1 MFKKIIKK
9 AKKIPYMHYIASA
22 ITVGFT
28 VMAVFVFPN
37 GIIRIWESLQ
47 DLFWSVLYYF
57 TELFEID
64 VLITPTVNN
73 YSSVPWTPIWGFPA
87 TWEEFQACWSAYWGL
102 IISGDNISA
111 YFTAVGDV
119 ARVGSQMI
127 LLVVAPLFMVL
138 YIVFQRYLSK
148 HNNDYDKD
156 SKTVVF
162 VKKCADKVYKPIKA
176 WIKSFIDFL
185 RENDK
190 YIKLWLLIWAYNFNV
205 ITIAIEFF
213 AFYFY
218 LVISLDF
225 VNIYRQ
231 VFKLFCD
238 LSVPIAF
245 LPGPVWFVMG
255 YVIFDIIRKNIG
267 YANLRHHESCNC
279 GFINE
284 RPIVSMACGTMGSKK
299 TTMITDM
306 TLLQEKMF
314 REKALELM
322 LENDLKFPNFP
333 WINFEKG
340 LQYAIEKHIVFNLAT
355 ARAYVKH
362 FKVLNEAVTEHPEW
376 HSSVRKHLAKRY
388 NQRYDNFMFGYDFKR
403 YGMTYNDKL
412 KIHSIWGAL
421 ESYAQLYFIYIIKS
435 TLIVSNYSVRTDAVI
450 EDLGNFPLR
459 DDDFYHRN
467 AEFIDK
473 LSRYANII
481 DFNAL
486 RLGKKLGD
494 PDDPKKDSFEFGI
507 VDFTE
512 GGKERKNNLQLQE
525 LKKNTDVANQ
535 KNDGFNDWLKMIR
548 HSGTVDYYP
557 FVKVFTDEQRPESWG
572 ADGRDLCQIIHIK
585 DGGKTKLAMPFFAL
599 TELFYG
605 FVFDKFVSLYLK
617 YRHVRADNTLPM
629 YIFKKLMAKL
639 QAYYKGIYNTF
650 GYSKMSIQIENGTQD
665 GELSDKAYYLD
676 NKRIYADRFSTD
688 CFSEFFTTKALR
700 SQVGIDDLDEYKT
713 SKATFEELQMQNSY
727 FIADLMNKQENDK

>member
-47 DLFWSVLYYF
+47 DLFWSILYYF
-57 TELFEID
+57 TELLDID
-64 VLITPTVNN
+64 ITIVPTVNN

-87 TWEEFQACWSAYWGL
+87 TWEEFQACWSVYWGL

-119 ARVGSQMI
+119 MRGASQFI
-127 LLVVAPLFMVL
+127 LLVGAPLIMAL
-138 YIVFQRYLSK
+138 YMLFQRYLSK

-156 SKTVVF
+156 SKAVTF
-162 VKKCADKVYKPIKA
+162 AKRCADKVYKPTKA

-205 ITIAIEFF
+205 ITIVLEFF

-218 LVISLDF
+218 VVISLDL

-238 LSVPIAF
+238 ISVPIAF
-245 LPGPVWFVMG
+245 LPGPVWFVIG
-255 YVIFDIIRKNIG
+255 YVVFDYIRKNIG
-267 YANLRHHESCNC
+267 YAMLHHHEACNC

-314 REKALELM
+314 RDKALELM

-333 WINFEKG
+333 WINFEKCM
-340 LQYAIEKHIVFNLAT
+340 QRAIENHDVFTLAT
-355 ARAYVKH
+355 ARAFVAR
-362 FKVLNEAVTEHPEW
+362 FKAFNEAVSEHPEW
-376 HSSVRKHLAKRY
+376 YRSVRKHVAKRY
-388 NQRYDNFMFGYDFKR
+388 NYRYDNLLFGYDVER

-412 KIHSIWGAL
+412 KVISLWDCL
-421 ESYAQLYFIYIIKS
+421 ESYAQLYYVYIIES
-435 TLIVSNYSVRTDAVI
+435 TLIMSNYSVRTDTVV
-450 EDLGNFPLR
+450 EDVGNFALR
-459 DDDFYHRN
+459 DNDFYHRN

-473 LSRYANII
+473 LSRYSNIT
-481 DFNAL
+481 DFNAF
-486 RLGKKLGD
+486 RLGRKLGD
-494 PDDPKKDSFEFGI
+494 PDDPKKDFFEFGTVVI
-507 VDFTE
+507 TE

-548 HSGTVDYYP
+548 HSGTIDFYP
-557 FVKVFTDEQRPESWG
+557 FTKVFMDEQRPESWG
-572 ADGRDLCQIIHIK
+572 ADGRDLCEIIHIK

-605 FVFDKFVSLYLK
+605 FIYDKFVSLYLK
-617 YRHVRADNTLPM
+617 YRFIRADNTLPM
-629 YIFKKLMAKL
+629 YVFKKLMAKL

-650 GYSKMSIQIENGTQD
+650 GYSKMSIQIESGTQD

-700 SQVGIDDLDEYKT
+700 SRVGYDDLEEYKT